1 MLSSASF
8 SVLAAIYAAS
18 LRQFYSCLFITYI
31 SLEFISG
38 NYYGFYP
45 ILYRNVSDDQY
56 LPTYGGLGILGGTYL
71 GGVTLNES

>member
-1 MLSSASF
+1 
-8 SVLAAIYAAS
+8 
-18 LRQFYSCLFITYI
+18 
-31 SLEFISG
+31 LEFISG